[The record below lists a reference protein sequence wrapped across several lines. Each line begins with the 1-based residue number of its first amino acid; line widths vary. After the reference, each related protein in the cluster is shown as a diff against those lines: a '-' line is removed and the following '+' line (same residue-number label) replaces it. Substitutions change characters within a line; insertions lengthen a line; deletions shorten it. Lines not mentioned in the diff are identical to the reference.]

1 MEENK
6 SFSKGII
13 ALFVGILA
21 LGGVFVFQQSRFS
34 DNRLKVIFCDV
45 GQGDATFIRTPK
57 GLDILIDGGPNEKV
71 LDCLSKHQPFWDRT
85 IEIMMLTHPHADH
98 FVGLIDV
105 LKRYTVLSFVAEK
118 VENKSQGFKSL
129 QKYVEQER
137 IKSQYVY
144 AGDRF
149 TTKDGVKI
157 TVLGP
162 SESFIEETSP
172 QGMIG
177 ENKEFGSLILLISYG
192 EFDLLITG
200 DSQKREL
207 TKALASQGRT
217 LQSIEVL
224 QVPHHGSKTGLDEE
238 IVDQIHPE
246 VAVISVG
253 KKNRYGHPHKEIEKI
268 LRDGNIK
275 TLRTDKDGDVQIL
288 SDGKEFS
295 IGK

>member
-1 MEENK
+1 MQENK
-6 SFSKGII
+6 QLGK
-13 ALFVGILA
+13 GILA
-21 LGGVFVFQQSRFS
+21 LLIGLLTLSGLFVYQQGRFS
-34 DNRLKVIFCDV
+34 QAKLQVVFCDV

-85 IEIMMLTHPHADH
+85 IEVMMLTHPHADH

-105 LKRYTVLSFVAEK
+105 LKRYTVLSFVTEK
-118 VENKSQGFKSL
+118 VENKSASFGSL
-129 QKYVEQER
+129 GKYVEQEG
-137 IKSQYVY
+137 IKPQYVH

-149 TTKDGVKI
+149 ITKDGVSI

-162 SESFIEETSP
+162 SEAFIEETSP
-172 QGMIG
+172 QGTIG

-200 DSQKREL
+200 DAQVRGLKE
-207 TKALASQGRT
+207 ALERDS
-217 LQSIEVL
+217 LDIEIL
-224 QVPHHGSKTGLDEE
+224 QVPHHGSKTGLDEDVLDT
-238 IVDQIHPE
+238 IRPE

-268 LRDGNIK
+268 LKDRNIQI
-275 TLRTDKDGDVQIL
+275 LRTDTQKNIEINSNG
-288 SDGKEFS
+288 SRFS
-295 IGK
+295 LN